1 MENGEKLKHQVEQQ
15 ARRMQQA
22 ERERSSLLALSV
34 YLGTLALLLA
44 LPVVVGAYL
53 GNWLDSLVQGYSVR
67 WTVGLIVIGVAVG
80 ALNVYLFVK
89 GHG

>member
-1 MENGEKLKHQVEQQ
+1 MENGEKLKHKVEQQ

-44 LPVVVGAYL
+44 LPVVIGAYL
-53 GNWLDSLVQGYSVR
+53 GNWLDGLVQGYSVR

-80 ALNVYLFVK
+80 ALNVYLFVR

>member
-1 MENGEKLKHQVEQQ
+1 MENGEKLKHKVEQQ

-44 LPVVVGAYL
+44 LPVVIGAYL

-67 WTVGLIVIGVAVG
+67 WTVGLIVLGVVVG
-80 ALNVYLFVK
+80 ALNVYLFVR
-89 GHG
+89 GHS